1 MKILSFSVVLSIVA
15 ISADHCKKVNY
26 DWNDYYSHEHI
37 NDFIDSLDCAKKW
50 VNTISI
56 GKTYEGRDMRVIEIN
71 RAGPNAP
78 IAWIEAGIHAR

>member
-1 MKILSFSVVLSIVA
+1 MNILSFSVVLSIVA
-15 ISADHCKKVNY
+15 TSADNCKKVNY
-26 DWNDYYSHEHI
+26 DWNDYYSYERI

-56 GKTYEGRDMRVIEIN
+56 GKTYEGRDMRVIEIKKA
-71 RAGPNAP
+71 RPDAP